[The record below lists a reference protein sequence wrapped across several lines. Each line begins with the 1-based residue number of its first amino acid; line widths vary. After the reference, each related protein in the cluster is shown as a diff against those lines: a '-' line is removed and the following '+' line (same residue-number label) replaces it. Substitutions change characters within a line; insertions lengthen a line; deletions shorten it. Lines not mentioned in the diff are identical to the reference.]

1 MLSEKIRVTRE
12 MIINDKGLCEPYR
25 YFAELDTVGDPAAGA
40 GNVPAYNP
48 GRNDGWA
55 GLEELCFTVDFG
67 TEYYIE
73 KVCVYDHHQWTNRYG
88 LRWGTPFAW
97 ENEKVIFPKGRDW
110 GTYPIEATTQ
120 FLNFRFNHNTAPGQI
135 VLYGYRVGEEPKEA
149 EPVEIPARKLTH
161 FFGVN
166 GYINDA
172 DDIHSV
178 STYVRE
184 YHPWSASCPDPEG
197 DESDVLY
204 VSPSRNGLWDYDE
217 FYRKRHEMGI
227 SVVPTIEFEHYSPK
241 GNYDDPAD
249 YTDPGRYYKYASMLF
264 QYIARYGSNKDIPD
278 EVIRVGEGQTI
289 KKGLGYI
296 DCIEPSNEPNMTW
309 GGRRKYFSPFELA
322 ALSSICYDG
331 HEGKYPNVGVK
342 QADPNCRMT
351 MSGIAGTSVDYIRA
365 MAFWA
370 KYNRKDG
377 KLPFDA
383 INVHNYCGI
392 GEVVGIVDVNLE
404 DRGEKRVFRGVSPEH
419 GDIAGVMKPLIDF
432 RAKYAPEQEIWLT
445 EFGWDTNQ
453 SYDTALS
460 AHAYG
465 EYSGRDV
472 QAMWLVRE
480 YLILASIG
488 VDRGAMFLIRDCAP
502 EDRVGKFATSGLVTV
517 PIDAGG
523 GHMIQ
528 GNKKISFYYVYTAKE
543 LLQNTRFTGELDS
556 HNKNVRILRFTGDD
570 GKSIYALWC
579 TTSDGTKVPGLKVR
593 LPGVKTV
600 TKVTLADQRLFGN
613 REDVELTDGA
623 LTVDVSEIPIF
634 LAEKE

>member
-1 MLSEKIRVTRE
+1 MLSEKIRITRE
-12 MIINDKGLCEPYR
+12 MIINDKGLGDPYR
-25 YFAELDTVGDPAAGA
+25 YFAELDAMGDPAT
-40 GNVPAYNP
+40 GNGGVPAYNP

-73 KVCVYDHHQWTNRYG
+73 KICIYDHHQWTNRLG

-110 GTYPIEATTQ
+110 GTYTLDATAQ
-120 FLNFRFNHNTAPGQI
+120 FLNVRFNHNSAPGQI
-135 VLYGYRVGEEPKEA
+135 VIYGYRVGEAPAEPT
-149 EPVEIPARKLTH
+149 PVEIPAKKLTN

-197 DESDVLY
+197 PDSDVLY

-241 GNYDDPAD
+241 GDYDDPAD
-249 YTDPGRYYKYASMLF
+249 YTDPGRYIKYASMLF
-264 QYIARYGSNKDIPD
+264 QHIARYGSNKDIPD
-278 EVIRVGEGQTI
+278 EAIRVGENQVI

-296 DCIEPSNEPNMTW
+296 DVIEPSNEPNMTW

-331 HEGKYPNVGVK
+331 HEGKYQYAGVK

-351 MSGIAGTSVDYIRA
+351 MSGIAGTSVDYVRA

-392 GEVVGIVDVNLE
+392 GEYVGIVDVNLE
-404 DRGEKRVFRGVSPEH
+404 DRGEKRVFRGISPEQ
-419 GDIAGVMKPLIDF
+419 GDIAGTLKPLIDF

-453 SYDTALS
+453 SYETALS

-488 VDRGAMFLIRDCAP
+488 IDRGAMFLIRDCAP

-543 LLQNTRFTGELDS
+543 LLTDTRFTGEMDS
-556 HNKNVRILRFTGDD
+556 HNKNVKMLRFTNDE
-570 GKSIYALWC
+570 GKNIYALWC
-579 TTSDGTKVPGLKVR
+579 VTSDGTKVPGLRVS
-593 LPGVKTV
+593 LPGVEKV
-600 TKVTLADQRLFGN
+600 DLVTLADQRLFGKKT
-613 REDVELTDGA
+613 ELAVENGR
-623 LTVDVSEIPIF
+623 VSIDVSEIPVF
-634 LAEKE
+634 LVEKE